1 MGSLMLEG
9 TCGVPVSNLLLKAGL
24 ILHFD
29 WLLRALSDVVLKT
42 YKDKRFYNLFAS
54 GRLFPL
60 YLIIL
65 VTPLPP
71 ISGWKLSCFRLW
83 PLFLL
88 AVQCCEAAH
97 FVVLMMPP

>member
-1 MGSLMLEG
+1 MDRIMGSLVLEG

-42 YKDKRFYNLFAS
+42 HKDKRFCNLFAS
-54 GRLFPL
+54 WQLFPL
-60 YLIIL
+60 YLVIL
-65 VTPLPP
+65 VIPLPP
-71 ISGWKLSCFRLW
+71 ISGWKLPCFRLW

-88 AVQCCEAAH
+88 AV
-97 FVVLMMPP
+97 L